1 MVVKQLAPKEIEK
14 FKHMFEEYDKDN
26 SGFLTKKEI
35 KDALKESDVQ
45 ISIEELDTIVDQLDA
60 DGNDMINYSEFLS
73 AAMDLT

>member
-1 MVVKQLAPKEIEK
+1 
-14 FKHMFEEYDKDN
+14 MFESYDKDN

-35 KDALKESDVQ
+35 KEALKESDVQ
-45 ISIEELDTIVDQLDA
+45 ISIEELDVIVDQLDA